1 MDVASLFTLAMG
13 MTPPWKVVEVKFD
26 EGRRRLDLRVDFP
39 AGSRFGCVE
48 CGEASPVHDAP
59 EQEWRHLNFFE
70 HQTYVRGRQPRVK
83 CKKHGVKQVT
93 VPWARPGSG
102 FTLLFEA
109 FVVSLVQNGMPVAA
123 VARVV
128 GEHDTRLWRV
138 LEAYVE
144 LGLARLDLSGMT
156 KLGVDETSRARGHNY
171 LTLFVDP
178 QKPRVVDIEV
188 GRDATTLA
196 KFRDKLVER
205 GGDPEKISDVT
216 LDMSPAFIK
225 GVREYFPNARMTF
238 DKFHV
243 IALANEA
250 VDQVRREE
258 QNALPRG
265 EKRGLKDGRFL
276 FLHNAQ
282 NLTEIQK
289 ERFAAVAAIAK
300 KTARAWRYR
309 EQLQEMYR
317 QPDLQAARLWAKRW
331 IAGAV
336 RSRLKPIIRVA
347 RTVREHIDGILRRFD
362 SKLTNALLE
371 GFSSLVQS
379 AKAAARG
386 YRSAY
391 YMSLVV
397 YLRLGK
403 LNLSWKHTTQAL
415 PI

>member
-1 MDVASLFTLAMG
+1 
-13 MTPPWKVVEVKFD
+13 
-26 EGRRRLDLRVDFP
+26 
-39 AGSRFGCVE
+39 
-48 CGEASPVHDAP
+48 
-59 EQEWRHLNFFE
+59 
-70 HQTYVRGRQPRVK
+70 
-83 CKKHGVKQVT
+83 
-93 VPWARPGSG
+93 
-102 FTLLFEA
+102 
-109 FVVSLVQNGMPVAA
+109 
-123 VARVV
+123 
-128 GEHDTRLWRV
+128 
-138 LEAYVE
+138 
-144 LGLARLDLSGMT
+144 
-156 KLGVDETSRARGHNY
+156 
-171 LTLFVDP
+171 
-178 QKPRVVDIEV
+178 
-188 GRDATTLA
+188 
-196 KFRDKLVER
+196 
-205 GGDPEKISDVT
+205 
-216 LDMSPAFIK
+216 
-225 GVREYFPNARMTF
+225 MTF

-317 QPDLQAARLWAKRW
+317 QPELQAARLWAKRW

-347 RTVREHIDGILRRFD
+347 RTVREHLDGILRWFD

-403 LNLSWKHTTQAL
+403 LNLSWKQTTQAL